1 MRIDDVVVNASP
13 LILFMEN
20 CGRADL
26 GFPMSS

>member
-13 LILFMEN
+13 LILFMKN